1 MKERN
6 IHEDCLDQ
14 MMRLFSERL
23 YQKIGIAI
31 PTDDEGRIRID
42 DLEMGPSVQNEV
54 SSRLARIDESNL
66 HELADLAG
74 FRSDFL
80 RAHGFDVPGVDY
92 EREILS
98 LE

>member
-42 DLEMGPSVQNEV
+42 DLEMGPSVQNRV

-74 FRSDFL
+74 FRSDF
-80 RAHGFDVPGVDY
+80 
-92 EREILS
+92 
-98 LE
+98 